1 MGMNYILNG
10 IAFYFLFFSKNSLK
24 VDEIEEENYNDIN
37 FWRRIPSGDYN
48 NEKALTD
55 LEL

>member
-1 MGMNYILNG
+1 MNYILNG